1 MSGPVNEQVVGCPAP
16 QLRPWVSTYVGY
28 CMTGLA
34 GGVHAG
40 LPSRTITV
48 VISLDEPVDLCRMP
62 DPHQHPDRF
71 QSLVGGLHAAPAGIR
86 HDGNQF
92 GIQLELT
99 PAGSRAL
106 FGMPAAELAR
116 TVCPLD
122 AVAGPSARSLPDR
135 LRSRGSWTDR
145 FRVLDQVLTGWLR
158 DLPGPRD
165 EVAHAWAV
173 LDRAD
178 GLVDVGSI
186 AAEVGWSRRHL
197 GQQFRQEFGL
207 PPKVVARV
215 MRFERAKALMTADAG
230 PGPGRRGRDGG
241 LQRPAPPHPRLAG
254 PGRLHARR
262 LAPGRGVPVRSR
274 RRRCPGAIVSA

>member
-1 MSGPVNEQVVGCPAP
+1 MPPRARDGAVPAPYHQGLSDPVNEQVVGIPAP

-62 DPHQHPDRF
+62 DPHQQPDRF

-116 TVCPLD
+116 TVRPLD
-122 AVAGPSARSLPDR
+122 AVGGPAARSLPDR
-135 LRSRGSWTDR
+135 LRDHDSWTDR
-145 FRVLDQVLTGWLR
+145 FRVLDRVLTGWLR
-158 DLPGPRD
+158 APPGPRD

-197 GQQFRQEFGL
+197 GQQFRQEFAE
-207 PPKVVARV
+207 ARPRILDAV
-215 MRFERAKALMTADAG
+215 LEALSRAIAIRPSIQLEELLRMADFALWGAAIAEAIGYSAD
-230 PGPGRRGRDGG
+230 
-241 LQRPAPPHPRLAG
+241 
-254 PGRLHARR
+254 
-262 LAPGRGVPVRSR
+262 
-274 RRRCPGAIVSA
+274 